1 MGGTESWRSIQVT
14 PEMIDEGQ
22 EVLEDW
28 NRDFK
33 TPREEA
39 KLVYQVMEAARRR
52 HDTKRAG
59 GRIREG
65 ALLSGE
71 ERKLDP

>member
-1 MGGTESWRSIQVT
+1 MGGTEAWRGIDVT

-33 TPREEA
+33 TPKEAA
-39 KLVYQVMEAARRR
+39 KLVYQVMEAARRDR
-52 HDTKRAG
+52 RKSR
-59 GRIREG
+59 
-65 ALLSGE
+65 LSP
-71 ERKLDP
+71 R